1 MSRAELAARQAA
13 LVAALV
19 SGGEVPDGVD
29 AGRLAVAR
37 RALLRKRAGEVA
49 ATWPRLAA
57 SVGQGWTASF
67 ATWAAGRPPGGS
79 LRDGWDLARD
89 LAAAGR
95 LAPLGR
101 DELAAREVTWRYD
114 GRTTPKRRLLPALRR
129 FPGGVVVQLAGRVHR
144 C

>member
-1 MSRAELAARQAA
+1 MSRAQLAARQAA

-19 SGGEVPDGVD
+19 TGAEVPDGVD
-29 AGRLAVAR
+29 AGRLAIAR
-37 RALLRKRAGEVA
+37 KALLRKRAGEVA
-49 ATWPRLAA
+49 AVWPWLAA

-67 ATWAAGRPPGGS
+67 AAWALRHPPCGS
-79 LRDGWDLARD
+79 LRDGWDFARD

-101 DELAAREVTWRYD
+101 DELAVREVTWRYD
-114 GRTTPKRRLLPALRR
+114 GRTTPRRRRLPALRR
-129 FPGGVVVQLAGRVHR
+129 VPGGVVVQLAGRVRR